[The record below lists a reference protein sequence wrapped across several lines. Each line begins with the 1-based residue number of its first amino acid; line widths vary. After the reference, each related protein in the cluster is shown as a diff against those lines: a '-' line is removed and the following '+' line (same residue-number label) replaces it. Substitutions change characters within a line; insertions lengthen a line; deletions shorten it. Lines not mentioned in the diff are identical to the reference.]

1 MYTKDRYNE
10 TGNKEMFTKDN
21 NETGYKER
29 SRLAKLNNVKNK
41 VSISERPRHG
51 SVAVIPNHRLS
62 SVLENA
68 YISTSVQCTSSLPP
82 TPYHPPV
89 TRHHPL
95 TTAGQRGGAIASE
108 ASRLRRPHAMRGVV
122 KLL

>member
-41 VSISERPRHG
+41 V
-51 SVAVIPNHRLS
+51 
-62 SVLENA
+62 
-68 YISTSVQCTSSLPP
+68 
-82 TPYHPPV
+82 
-89 TRHHPL
+89 
-95 TTAGQRGGAIASE
+95 
-108 ASRLRRPHAMRGVV
+108 
-122 KLL
+122 